1 MPAPKKT
8 AAAPEKIS
16 PKKILRK
23 QMEESIALALAP
35 FITDVNSKKF
45 KKHLK
50 KAVRML
56 SEDMI
61 TPTKAAVPKKKII
74 SKKKVAKIKAE
85 AEA

>member
-35 FITDVNSKKF
+35 FITDVNSIFLFLPVIVKDVF
-45 KKHLK
+45 WF
-50 KAVRML
+50 
-56 SEDMI
+56 
-61 TPTKAAVPKKKII
+61 
-74 SKKKVAKIKAE
+74 
-85 AEA
+85 